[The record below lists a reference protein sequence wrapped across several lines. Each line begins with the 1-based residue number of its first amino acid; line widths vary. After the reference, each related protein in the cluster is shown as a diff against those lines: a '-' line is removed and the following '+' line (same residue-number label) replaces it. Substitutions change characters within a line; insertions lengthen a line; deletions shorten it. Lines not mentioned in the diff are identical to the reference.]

1 MDAPTAGVAL
11 FWHQH
16 QPYYSD
22 DVSGETLMP
31 WVRLHGT
38 KDYIGMAL
46 HLKEVP
52 EFRCSIN
59 LVPSLLM
66 QILAYTEQDRSDR
79 HLDVSRMPADGL
91 SEDDAIYLLD
101 HFFMANADNM
111 IRPYPRYRKLYLKR
125 DIGSQLAQSLVH
137 RFTEQEYRDLQV
149 WNNLTWFHPLL
160 FERDSDLA
168 AFLKQGQNWT
178 ENEKLWLLEKQKE
191 VLAEI
196 IPLHKELEDGGQV
209 ELTTTPFYHPIL
221 PLLWDKRSARE
232 AMPNC
237 PLPKSVESYR
247 EDAAVH
253 VQRAVEFH
261 EKLFGRKPRGM
272 WPSEGS
278 VSQDIIPVIAEQ
290 GIEWIATDEEILA
303 RSTGGW
309 VSRDGHGHVRNP
321 EMLFRPWRLEEGEHQ
336 LGIVFRDHAMSDLI
350 GFHYQRSD
358 PAHAALDL
366 LGKVEGIGRAT
377 IDANGGR
384 PALVPII
391 LDGENCW
398 EYYPDGGVKFLRTLY
413 QEASKHPKVGSY
425 RIGDYLREY
434 PPADKINRLF
444 AGSWISHNFAIWIG
458 HQEDL
463 DGWNALHD
471 TRAFLVEKQKDP
483 SLDPKLI
490 RQAWEEMYIA
500 EGSDWFWWYGEDHSS
515 ELDSTFDYLFR
526 KHLINVY
533 SLLGVSAPPEL
544 SRPICRTDTRQV
556 HTQPTSFLSVKVDGR
571 ERFFEWINAGEYVSG
586 SQRGT
591 MTLVT
596 EGLTK
601 RLLFGFD
608 RDHFLLRLDTAGK
621 AESDLKKLK
630 EIRVRFIEP
639 SGTEFSIS
647 GFGNSEGLS
656 IGAVNGRK
664 TECIGCAVAAVGDIF
679 ELAIDLDYLGLKEK
693 HSVHF
698 FVELN
703 SKTQSLDRVPIEGT
717 IETTVP
723 SRDFENIMW
732 QA

>member
-1 MDAPTAGVAL
+1 MEAPTAGLAL

-16 QPYYSD
+16 QPYYPD
-22 DVSGETLMP
+22 DVSRETLMP

-52 EFRCSIN
+52 EFRCTIN
-59 LVPSLLM
+59 LVPSLLV
-66 QILAYTEQDRSDR
+66 QILAYTENQRSDR
-79 HLDVSRMPADGL
+79 HLDVSRAPADGL
-91 SEDDAIYLLD
+91 SEEDAVYLLD

-125 DIGSQLAQSLVH
+125 DIGAQSAASMIT
-137 RFTEQEYRDLQV
+137 RFSEQEFRDLQV

-160 FERDSDLA
+160 FERDTELA
-168 AFLKQGQNWT
+168 EFLKQGQNWT
-178 ENEKLWLLEKQKE
+178 ESDKNWLLDKQLE

-196 IPLHKELEDGGQV
+196 IPLHKELEDAGQI
-209 ELTTTPFYHPIL
+209 EITTTPFYHPIL

-237 PLPKSVESYR
+237 PLPNSVEPYR
-247 EDAAVH
+247 DDAAVH
-253 VQRAVEFH
+253 VRRAVEFH
-261 EKLFGRKPRGM
+261 QELFGRKPRGM

-278 VSQDIIPVIAEQ
+278 VSQEIIPVIAEQ
-290 GIEWIATDEEILA
+290 GLEWIATDEEILA
-303 RSTGGW
+303 HSTGGW
-309 VSRDGHGHVRNP
+309 VSRDGQGHVRNP
-321 EMLFRPWRLEEGEHQ
+321 EMLFRPWRLEEGGYH

-358 PAHAALDL
+358 PTHAAHDL

-377 IDANGGR
+377 ADANGGR

-413 QEASKHPKVGSY
+413 REAARHPKVGSY
-425 RIGDYLREY
+425 RIGDYLREF
-434 PPADKINRLF
+434 PPTDKINRLF

-458 HQEDL
+458 HQEDRDAWDL
-463 DGWNALHD
+463 LHE
-471 TRAFLVEKQKDP
+471 TRSFLVEKQTD
-483 SLDPKLI
+483 SGLDKHAVE
-490 RQAWEEMYIA
+490 QAWEEIYIA

-515 ELDSTFDYLFR
+515 ELDALFDQLFR
-526 KHLINVY
+526 KHLYNVY

-544 SRPICRTDTRQV
+544 SRPICRTETRLV
-556 HTQPTSFLSVKVDGR
+556 HTQPTSFLTVKLDGR

-596 EGLTK
+596 QGITR

-608 RDHFLLRLDTAGK
+608 REHFLLRLDTPGK
-621 AESDLKKLK
+621 ARSDLRNVHQ
-630 EIRVRFIEP
+630 IRVRFIEP
-639 SGTEFSIS
+639 AGTEFSIS
-647 GFGNSEGLS
+647 GFDKDEELQ
-656 IGAVNGRK
+656 IGAVTGRK
-664 TECIGCAVAAVGDIF
+664 IECIGGAVAAVDDIF
-679 ELAIDLDYLGLKEK
+679 EMAIHLDYLGLKAK

-698 FVELN
+698 FVEIN
-703 SKTQSLDRVPIEGT
+703 SKTQSVDRVPIEGT
-717 IETTVP
+717 IETIVP
-723 SRDFENIMW
+723 SRDFETIMW